1 MYSAFQLTKKYI
13 KYFTSASNGKGHGV
27 HSPFVFDFINN
38 VLLDKKSYP
47 SFDAIEKRRAELLN
61 SNQVIEIEDF
71 GAGSTKLPF
80 KTRVV
85 KDTAK
90 LSLKSKKYSQLMF
103 RIVRYFK
110 SIQIVEL
117 GTSFGVTTSYMACAT
132 QGKVHTFE
140 GASSIADIAK
150 QTFQNLGLTNIEV
163 TEGDFAKTLERNL
176 KQIGTV
182 DLAFLDGNHRKEPTL
197 EYFELFKKYTN
208 EYSVLIFDDIHW
220 SEGMEEAWK
229 IIKNDPKVTL
239 TIDLF
244 FIGIVFFRNEFK
256 EKQDFVIRF

>member
-1 MYSAFQLTKKYI
+1 MYSAFQLAKKYI

-38 VLLDKKSYP
+38 ILLDKKSYT
-47 SFDAIEKRRAELLN
+47 SFDAIEGRRSELLN
-61 SNQVIEIEDF
+61 SKQVIEIEDF

-90 LSLKSKKYSQLMF
+90 LSLKSKKYSQLIF
-103 RIVRYFK
+103 RIIKYFK
-110 SIQIVEL
+110 SQQIVEL
-117 GTSFGVTTSYMACAT
+117 GTSFGVTTSYMASASE
-132 QGKVHTFE
+132 GRVYTFE
-140 GASSIADIAK
+140 GASSIAYIAK
-150 QTFQNLGLTNIEV
+150 QNFQSLGLTDIEV
-163 TEGDFAKTLERNL
+163 TEGDFAKTLKGKLN
-176 KQIGTV
+176 QIGPV

-197 EYFELFKKYTN
+197 EYFELFKKHTN
-208 EYSVLIFDDIHW
+208 EHSILIFDDIHW
-220 SEGMEEAWK
+220 SEGMEEAWQ
-229 IIKNDPKVTL
+229 IIKNDPMVTL